1 VSGLPLTAV
10 FCGDGCLQ
18 EGVAY
23 EAISLAGHLRLK
35 NLVVLYD
42 DNHITIDGGIDNS
55 FTEDVGARF
64 KAMGWDVVEV
74 ADANS

>member
-1 VSGLPLTAV
+1 M
-10 FCGDGCLQ
+10 
-18 EGVAY
+18 
-23 EAISLAGHLRLK
+23 AGHLRLK
-35 NLVVLYD
+35 NLTVLYD

-64 KAMGWDVVEV
+64 KAMGWDVIEV